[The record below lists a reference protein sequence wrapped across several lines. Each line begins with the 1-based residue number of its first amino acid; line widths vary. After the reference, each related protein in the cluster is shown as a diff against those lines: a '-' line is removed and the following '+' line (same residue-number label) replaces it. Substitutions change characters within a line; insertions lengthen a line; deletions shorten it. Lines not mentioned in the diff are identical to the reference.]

1 MSYVTR
7 STRIDRLVFY
17 KINAFIIKKINK
29 NVINGAL
36 KMIMSLKIV
45 QMLELTNRK
54 FELIT
59 TPIA

>member
-1 MSYVTR
+1 
-7 STRIDRLVFY
+7 LVFY